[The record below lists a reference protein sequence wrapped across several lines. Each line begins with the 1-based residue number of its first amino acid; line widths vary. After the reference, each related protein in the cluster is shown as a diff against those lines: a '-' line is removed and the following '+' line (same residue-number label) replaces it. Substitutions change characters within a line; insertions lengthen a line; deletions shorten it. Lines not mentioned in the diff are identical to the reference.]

1 MTFFEELAE
10 EKVVINPNKLNL
22 WEPSCTQIDLQ
33 VQSPRFGVFWGIL
46 GHFGVFWP
54 FWGILGHFGVFWAT
68 LGYFGPL
75 WGILGH
81 FGVFWA
87 TLGYFGPFAKKV
99 GYFGPLPKKKQSV

>member
-46 GHFGVFWP
+46 GHFGVFWA
-54 FWGILGHFGVFWAT
+54 I
-68 LGYFGPL
+68 
-75 WGILGH
+75 
-81 FGVFWA
+81 
-87 TLGYFGPFAKKV
+87 LGYFGPFAKKV
-99 GYFGPLPKKKQSV
+99 GYFGPLPFFFFFFFFLIL